1 MNFFEHQADA
11 RRRTLLLGL
20 YFLLALGI
28 IVVAVNA
35 VVYALL
41 LGWGDG
47 SWSLAGWLKHP
58 GCWWLSGALVVV
70 MAGGALRK
78 LWQLREGGVALAS
91 LVGATEVPPDTP
103 ITDEHQLINIVEEMS
118 IASGIPAP
126 RVFVMRGEQAINA
139 FVAGYRPT
147 ETVLVTTQGLLDQLN
162 RDEIQGVIAH
172 EFSHVFNADMVLNMR
187 LLAGLAGIV
196 AVGKVGEVLLHGHLH
211 TAGHGRGKNQISGV
225 FWSML
230 LGLAL
235 MLLGYIGLFFGRLIK
250 AAIARQR
257 ELLADASA
265 VQFTRYPNGIANAL
279 IKIRNGGT
287 TRLVNAHAEDMS
299 HMCFGESLKFWR
311 LGGLLATHPPVE
323 KRLAAI
329 GPEWPA
335 RARARE
341 RASARQYTA
350 GGTAPAGASAF
361 AGETAAAPASP
372 VTARD
377 VGRVT
382 PANLGYAHS
391 IHESIPAD
399 FRRQL
404 HEAGGANYALYAL
417 ALTASNADP
426 RELVPLVTD
435 NKVEQQVILDMA
447 DTLNGLGTRLRL
459 PVLDLALPTLKRQP
473 ETERRALVER
483 LNQLVR
489 ADRKINLFEFALMRL
504 AADHLDEHAG
514 RRRRVRFHRLAPVQA
529 DCRLLLSLILHAGG
543 VSGEEAEEIFQRS
556 ASGLLPEGTTLLPR
570 AECRLDRLD
579 TSLKRLQSLTPLL
592 QSPVV
597 DACAFA
603 VTADNRVQ
611 VAQAEL
617 LRVICT
623 LLDCPMPPLFDADDP
638 SAIRSS

>member
-1 MNFFEHQADA
+1 MDFFEHQADA
-11 RRRTLLLGL
+11 RRRTLLLAL
-20 YFLLALGI
+20 YFLLAMGI

-41 LGWGDG
+41 LWWGDD
-47 SWSLAGWLKHP
+47 SWTLAGWLTHP
-58 GCWWLSGALVVV
+58 GCWWLSGTLLIV
-70 MAGGALRK
+70 MAGGSLRK

-103 ITDEHQLINIVEEMS
+103 VTDEHQLINIVEEMS

-126 RVFVMRGEQAINA
+126 RVFVMRGEPAINA

-147 ETVLVTTQGLLDQLN
+147 ETVLVTTQGLLDQLD

-187 LLAGLAGIV
+187 LLAGLAGVV
-196 AVGKVGEVLLHGHLH
+196 AVGKVGEVLLHGSLPTSHH
-211 TAGHGRGKNQISGV
+211 TTRKHQVSGV
-225 FWSML
+225 VWGML

-265 VQFTRYPNGIANAL
+265 VQFTRYPDGIANAL
-279 IKIRNGGT
+279 IKIRNGGS
-287 TRLVNAHAEDMS
+287 TRLVSAHAEDMS

-323 KRLAAI
+323 DRLQAI

-335 RARARE
+335 RARARQ
-341 RASARQYTA
+341 RSAARDGTPA
-350 GGTAPAGASAF
+350 GPTPAGASAF
-361 AGETAAAPASP
+361 AGETAVRTDGAG
-372 VTARD
+372 ARD

-382 PANLGYAHS
+382 PANMGYAHS

-404 HEAGGANYALYAL
+404 HEAAGAGYALYAL
-417 ALTASNADP
+417 ALTASEADP
-426 RELVPLVTD
+426 GELVTRVTD
-435 NKVEQQVILDMA
+435 NRVEQQVILDMA
-447 DTLNGLGTRLRL
+447 DTLKELGTRLRL
-459 PVLDLALPTLKRQP
+459 PVLDLALPALKRQP
-473 ETERRALVER
+473 DAERRALVER

-504 AADHLDEHAG
+504 AVDHLGEHAG
-514 RRRRVRFHRLAPVQA
+514 RRRKVRFHRLAPVQA
-529 DCRLLLSLILHAGG
+529 DCRLLLSLLLHAGG
-543 VSGEEAEEIFQRS
+543 VRGEEAEDIFRRS
-556 ASGLLPEGTTLLPR
+556 ASGILPEGTTLIPP
-570 AECRLDRLD
+570 AECGLDRLD
-579 TSLKRLQSLTPLL
+579 ASLKRLQALTPLL
-592 QSPVV
+592 QSSVV
-597 DACAFA
+597 DACALA
-603 VTADNRVQ
+603 ITADNRIQ

-617 LRVICT
+617 LRVVCT
-623 LLDCPMPPLFDADDP
+623 LLDCPLPPLFDSGDP
-638 SAIRSS
+638 PAIRSS